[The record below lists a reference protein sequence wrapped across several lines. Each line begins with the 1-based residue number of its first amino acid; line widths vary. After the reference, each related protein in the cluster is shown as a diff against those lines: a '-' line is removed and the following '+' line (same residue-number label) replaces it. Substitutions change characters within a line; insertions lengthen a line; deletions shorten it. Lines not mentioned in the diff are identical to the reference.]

1 MCDEKIS
8 DDIKLKYEDPVTY
21 YLKHFHDQEIMG
33 ELRWID
39 PYLYFQIY
47 RIHFIQ
53 QLKDKTLT
61 SKCPDCGDEIIQ
73 DEWGEEYCNS
83 CGLVTRSTYD
93 YVAGFKIYLP
103 YGLK

>member
-8 DDIKLKYEDPVTY
+8 DDTKLKYEDPVTY
-21 YLKHFHDQEIMG
+21 YLKHFHNQEIMG
-33 ELRWID
+33 ELRWCD
-39 PYLYFQIY
+39 PYLYLQIC

-53 QLKDKTLT
+53 QLKDKTPT
-61 SKCPDCGDEIIQ
+61 SKCPECGDEIIQ
-73 DEWGEEYCNS
+73 NEWGEEYCNS